1 MLKTRRFNRTVSN
14 TASVLLT
21 VAICV
26 AAALAQSTGGVKGK
40 VRSARGTGIAG
51 ATVTARQKGVDVK
64 TTTANSKGEFVLD
77 GLESGRYNLAFD
89 APGYSM
95 GIMYNVEVQKKKIS
109 DLGDRLI
116 LSADQGT
123 QVIVKGSVFFKEGFS
138 VPGAKVE
145 IESVSSSGSTKK
157 LGSGFTSESGE
168 FTFRQPQ
175 GAAKFRVTATYKGV
189 SASKEVDVSEP
200 AIYRLAITL
209 EMSTPERL

>member
-1 MLKTRRFNRTVSN
+1 MLAIVL
-14 TASVLLT
+14 TAAFGVT
-21 VAICV
+21 AV
-26 AAALAQSTGGVKGK
+26 LAQSTGGVKGK
-40 VRSARGTGIAG
+40 VRSSRGSGIAG
-51 ATVTARQKGVDVK
+51 ATVSARQKGVDVK

-77 GLESGRYNLAFD
+77 GLEAGRYNLAFD

-95 GIMYNVEVQKKKIS
+95 GVMYNVEVQKKKIS

-116 LSADQGT
+116 LSPDQGT
-123 QVIVKGSVFFKEGFS
+123 QVIVKGSVFFKEGIS

-145 IESVSSSGSTKK
+145 IESVGGDGSTKK

-175 GAAKFRVTATYKGV
+175 GAAKLRVTATYKGV
-189 SASKEVDVSEP
+189 SASKDVEVNEP

-209 EMSTPERL
+209 EMPTPSK

>member
-1 MLKTRRFNRTVSN
+1 MLNTRRFSLTVSN
-14 TASVLLT
+14 TLAVLLT
-21 VAICV
+21 VAVCT

-40 VRSARGTGIAG
+40 VRNSRGSGIAG

-64 TTTANSKGEFVLD
+64 STTANSKGEFTLD
-77 GLESGRYNLAFD
+77 GLEAGRYNLAFD

-95 GIMYNVEVQKKKIS
+95 GVMYNVEVQKKKVS

-145 IESVSSSGSTKK
+145 IESVRSDGSTKK

-175 GAAKFRVTATYKGV
+175 GAAKLRVTATYKGV
-189 SASKEVDVSEP
+189 SASKEVDVSEA
-200 AIYRLAITL
+200 AIYRLAISL
-209 EMSTPERL
+209 DMERPKS

>member
-1 MLKTRRFNRTVSN
+1 MLKTRRFGRTVS
-14 TASVLLT
+14 TTLAVVLT
-21 VAICV
+21 VAIGATAV
-26 AAALAQSTGGVKGK
+26 LAQSTGGVRGK
-40 VRSARGTGIAG
+40 VRNARGTGIAG

-64 TTTANSKGEFVLD
+64 TTTANSKGEFTLD
-77 GLESGRYNLAFD
+77 GLEAGRYNLAFD

-95 GIMYNVEVQKKKIS
+95 GILYNVEVQKKRTS

-116 LSADQGT
+116 LSSDQGT

-145 IESVSSSGSTKK
+145 IESIGSNGSTKK

-175 GAAKFRVTATYKGV
+175 GAAKLRVTATYKGV
-189 SASKEVDVSEP
+189 SASKDVEVGEP

-209 EMSTPERL
+209 DMSRPSD

>member
-1 MLKTRRFNRTVSN
+1 MHKTRRFSRTVSS
-14 TASVLLT
+14 TFVTLLT
-21 VAICV
+21 VVVCV
-26 AAALAQSTGGVKGK
+26 AAAFAQSTGGVKGK
-40 VRSARGTGIAG
+40 VRSSRGSGIAG

-95 GIMYNVEVQKKKIS
+95 GIMYNVEVRKNKVS

-145 IESVSSSGSTKK
+145 IESVGSGGSTKK

-175 GAAKFRVTATYKGV
+175 GAAKLRVTATYKGV
-189 SASKEVDVSEP
+189 SASKDVEVSEP

-209 EMSTPERL
+209 DMARPSE

>member
-1 MLKTRRFNRTVSN
+1 MLKTRRFSRTVSS
-14 TASVLLT
+14 TALVLLT
-21 VAICV
+21 VAFCV
-26 AAALAQSTGGVKGK
+26 AATLAQSTGGVKGK
-40 VRSARGTGIAG
+40 VRNSRGSGIAG
-51 ATVTARQKGVDVK
+51 ATVSARQKGVDVK

-95 GIMYNVEVQKKKIS
+95 GVMYNVEVRKNKVS

-116 LSADQGT
+116 LSSDQGT

-145 IESVSSSGSTKK
+145 IESVGSDGSTKK

-175 GAAKFRVTATYKGV
+175 GAAKLRVTATYKGV
-189 SASKEVDVSEP
+189 SASKEVEVSEP
-200 AIYRLAITL
+200 AIYRLAISL
-209 EMSTPERL
+209 DMDRPKS